1 MSFLLALE
9 SQGLAS
15 CCLNFCV
22 GPQTDRWRTASA
34 ISGTG
39 KILTF
44 LAIGHRRDGA
54 ITPLS
59 PRRPIADVIRRH

>member
-1 MSFLLALE
+1 LIPASGIEPALDGGLFLMSFLLALE

-34 ISGTG
+34 ISRNR
-39 KILTF
+39 KNPHVP
-44 LAIGHRRDGA
+44 GHR
-54 ITPLS
+54 PS
-59 PRRPIADVIRRH
+59 P